1 MATPLSKAEI
11 KEAFLQLNRQ
21 TSPRPNGFGPAY
33 YQKVLSLLKPIILP
47 TLELLSLAGQTKRL
61 NQAHVVLA
69 KKDSAAMPDSYRPI
83 SLQHCRIK
91 AATKVLTTRLKP
103 LMPYISIVVLPNR
116 ILLQRGMSKQCYS
129 WIHILSAC
137 KTAIMLNGVPG
148 DWINYKNGLHLGH
161 PLPPCLFIIVA
172 DLLQ

>member
-47 TLELLSLAGQTKRL
+47 TLELLSLAGQTKCL

-69 KKDSAAMPDSYRPI
+69 KKDSAGMPDSYRPI
-83 SLQHCRIK
+83 SLQHRRIK
-91 AATKVLTTRLKP
+91 ADTKVLTTRLKP
-103 LMPYISIVVLPNR
+103 LIPSSVLWSSLTKFPFKEECQNNVTLGSIS
-116 ILLQRGMSKQCYS
+116 Y
-129 WIHILSAC
+129 
-137 KTAIMLNGVPG
+137 
-148 DWINYKNGLHLGH
+148 
-161 PLPPCLFIIVA
+161 PLVKP
-172 DLLQ
+172 Q